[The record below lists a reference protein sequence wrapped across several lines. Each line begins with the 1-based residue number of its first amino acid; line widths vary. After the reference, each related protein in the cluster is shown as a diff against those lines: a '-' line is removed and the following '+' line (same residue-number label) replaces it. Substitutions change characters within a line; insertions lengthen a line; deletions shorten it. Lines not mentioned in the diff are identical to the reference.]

1 MTDILLTTFNAR
13 YFHSALGLRYL
24 HANLGELSLRA
35 KIREFNNDVR
45 AADIVESLLLE
56 QPKIIGIGVYIWNV
70 LLVGEVVEI
79 LRAVRPDVVI
89 VLGGPEVSFPSDQPD
104 FCKLADYVVGGEG
117 EHVFASLCA
126 SVLNA
131 EKPDGHYF
139 SGGLPA
145 LNTLTLPYSLYTDED
160 LAHRV
165 IYVETPRG
173 CPFGCE
179 FCLSSLDAQVRYFD
193 ADAFLQEME
202 ALWQR
207 GARRFKFVDRT
218 FNLSTSRAGTIL
230 DYFLNK
236 DDADL
241 FLHFEMVP
249 DRLPTELRER
259 LLKFAPGAV
268 QWEVGVQ
275 TFDEEVARRIGRKQ
289 DAQKSSENIIFLRE
303 HTGVHLHTD
312 LIVGLPG
319 ESTKAF
325 GEGFD
330 RLLGLGVQEI
340 QVGILKR
347 LRGAPISR
355 HDKDFAMLYSS
366 KTPYEITQTG
376 AVDFKDMQ
384 RMKRFAHL
392 WDRVGNSGNFRT
404 TVPSLWAEGSAFD
417 SFLAF
422 TDWLFLQ
429 SSQVHGISLERLATL
444 LHTYLI
450 KEKGLDQ
457 EQVSQT
463 LIADFE
469 STSRKLPKVLRGV
482 AGNRKSRSS
491 QRGGERQKRHGE

>member
-1 MTDILLTTFNAR
+1 
-13 YFHSALGLRYL
+13 
-24 HANLGELSLRA
+24 
-35 KIREFNNDVR
+35 
-45 AADIVESLLLE
+45 
-56 QPKIIGIGVYIWNV
+56 
-70 LLVGEVVEI
+70 
-79 LRAVRPDVVI
+79 
-89 VLGGPEVSFPSDQPD
+89 
-104 FCKLADYVVGGEG
+104 
-117 EHVFASLCA
+117 
-126 SVLNA
+126 
-131 EKPDGHYF
+131 
-139 SGGLPA
+139 
-145 LNTLTLPYSLYTDED
+145 
-160 LAHRV
+160 
-165 IYVETPRG
+165 
-173 CPFGCE
+173 
-179 FCLSSLDAQVRYFD
+179 
-193 ADAFLQEME
+193 
-202 ALWQR
+202 
-207 GARRFKFVDRT
+207 
-218 FNLSTSRAGTIL
+218 
-230 DYFLNK
+230 
-236 DDADL
+236 
-241 FLHFEMVP
+241 LHFEMVP